1 MQIIPVLDIRK
12 GQAVRAVAGDRAHYG
27 PLRSVLHE
35 GTDPVALAKAGRDAW
50 NLPDLY
56 IADLDAILGEAAPDI
71 KLYHALS
78 ELGLTLWIDAGVR
91 DASDVPRLIEAGVD
105 RVIVGLETVRGPEA
119 LAEILAEF
127 GPNRIVFSLDLYEG
141 RPMIDSRP
149 GWKTDQA
156 QEITSMIID
165 IGVTRVIE
173 LDLARV
179 GKGRG
184 ARLFQGPRDRITEW
198 FVGGGISS
206 IQEMQSLDRA
216 GYEGLLI
223 GSALHQ
229 GVFTKEDLQ
238 SLT

>member
-1 MQIIPVLDIRK
+1 MQVIPVLDIRQ

-27 PLRSVLHE
+27 PLQSVLHE

-56 IADLDAILGEAAPDI
+56 LADLDAILGEEAPNVE
-71 KLYHALS
+71 LYHALS

-105 RVIVGLETVRGPEA
+105 RVIVGLETVRGPDA
-119 LAEILAEF
+119 LTEILAEF
-127 GPNRIVFSLDLYEG
+127 GPNRIVFSLDLHEG
-141 RPMIDSRP
+141 RPMIDTRP
-149 GWKTDQA
+149 GWSTDQA
-156 QEITSMIID
+156 QEIRSNIID
-165 IGVTRVIE
+165 IGVTRIIE

-179 GKGRG
+179 GKNQG
-184 ARLFQGPRDRITEW
+184 AGVIRGPRDRTAEW
-198 FVGGGISS
+198 LVGGGISS
-206 IQEMQSLDRA
+206 LEEMQSLFRA
-216 GYEGLLI
+216 GYQGLLI

-229 GVFTKEDLQ
+229 GVFTKKDLE

>member
-127 GPNRIVFSLDLYEG
+127 GPNRLSTRLEDRSSPRDHVDDHRHWSDPSHRA
-141 RPMIDSRP
+141 RP
-149 GWKTDQA
+149 
-156 QEITSMIID
+156 
-165 IGVTRVIE
+165 
-173 LDLARV
+173 
-179 GKGRG
+179 GKGRQG
-184 ARLFQGPRDRITEW
+184 ARGSPVSRSSRSNNRVVRWWRDLLDPGDAKFGSSWIRRIIDRL
-198 FVGGGISS
+198 GSASRSLHQRRSS
-206 IQEMQSLDRA
+206 IFDIILCFS
-216 GYEGLLI
+216 
-223 GSALHQ
+223 
-229 GVFTKEDLQ
+229 
-238 SLT
+238 